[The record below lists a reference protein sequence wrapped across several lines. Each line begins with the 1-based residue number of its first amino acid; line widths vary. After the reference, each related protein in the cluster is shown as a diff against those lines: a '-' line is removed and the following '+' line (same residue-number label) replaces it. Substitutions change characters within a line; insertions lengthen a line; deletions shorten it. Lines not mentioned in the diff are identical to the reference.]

1 MCRLLFSTYSDG
13 PAMVLSPPYLHNAD
27 NILANNPTS
36 VPPSRPQFPNPG
48 SVSTSVNGIQSGPPR
63 SSISRSGLSMSGS
76 SSTPLSANPS
86 RKRSHDEFNASN
98 DDDASKPST
107 AQQPP
112 FRSQTPEEPIY
123 GEGMVLLN
131 PRTGLALSAES
142 QTGTWFEEKAEAE
155 ASAAPPVAVASG
167 SGQPGLPSRKSQRLD
182 SSASGWDDIAAASI
196 HRKLQSSSHNDTY
209 RNISSAGSTSTSTSG
224 PQTPL
229 VDDATRLL
237 GISWQ
242 RVSTEDKDMAA
253 AVRGWERYINN
264 HFAPF
269 LQNAQILLKHRGL
282 NAYLV
287 TANPVNNYGMAICDM
302 PMNGFS
308 SSANQPC
315 FYLFTEDLTE
325 GQLVGKNW
333 ESCLHNLQSTPIAF
347 EAGSE
352 VMRAAERTP
361 ERLLG
366 DQGIL
371 NGTIYMN
378 GNGIKMGNEGMEMAM
393 EIDR

>member
-237 GISWQ
+237 GNKLAAGEHRRQ
-242 RVSTEDKDMAA
+242 RH
-253 AVRGWERYINN
+253 G
-264 HFAPF
+264 
-269 LQNAQILLKHRGL
+269 G
-282 NAYLV
+282 
-287 TANPVNNYGMAICDM
+287 
-302 PMNGFS
+302 S
-308 SSANQPC
+308 SSWLGETSPRANLSARTGSPA
-315 FYLFTEDLTE
+315 
-325 GQLVGKNW
+325 
-333 ESCLHNLQSTPIAF
+333 SHNLQSTPIAF